1 MHGAFPVIGGIVVV
15 LLVFVAYLVIEAV
28 DRKTE
33 SPGMRRRVNEG
44 SDKFLEERG
53 SVWHSASR
61 GAMAFLGEVASYF
74 FGPP

>member
-1 MHGAFPVIGGIVVV
+1 MHGAFPVIGGIIVVV
-15 LLVFVAYLVIEAV
+15 LVFVGYIIVEAI

-53 SVWHSASR
+53 SVWHAASR
-61 GAMAFLGEVASYF
+61 GAMAFLGEVASLLF
-74 FGPP
+74 WRL